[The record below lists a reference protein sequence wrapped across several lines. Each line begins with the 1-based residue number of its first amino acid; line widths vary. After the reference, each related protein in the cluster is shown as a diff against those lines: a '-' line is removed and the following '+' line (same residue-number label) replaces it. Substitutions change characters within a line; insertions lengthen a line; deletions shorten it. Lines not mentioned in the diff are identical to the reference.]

1 MPAFEDVIPMADH
14 RVCVRH
20 LWASFRDEGHRGV
33 ALKDK
38 LWAAACAYTKAE
50 FNAHMQ
56 ELKRMSPAAFEYLD
70 KIDPSGWSR
79 AWFHDYPKCDL
90 LVNNIC
96 EYFNAYILKARDKPI
111 LTMLEM
117 IRIKLMR
124 RYQVKR
130 DGISKLTGKLCPK
143 VVKKLES
150 IGLDAMECVPHF
162 AGENFF
168 EVEAPR
174 RLRYVVD
181 LHKKTCGCR
190 QWEMTGI
197 PCAHAVST
205 ILFDCRDPEDYVHEY
220 YSLEMYKKAYAP
232 LIYPMPSEEQW
243 VHAVGHDILEPPR
256 QRVATGRLRKL
267 RRRCPDES
275 RDPKNPNRI
284 RKFGARMR
292 CSKCVVVGHNKRAC
306 PLNGAGPSAQAS
318 QSGTEV
324 ECPSQPAASVS

>member
-1 MPAFEDVIPMADH
+1 MPTFEDVIPMADH

-20 LWASFRDEGHRGV
+20 LWANFRDEGHRGV

-79 AWFHDYPKCDL
+79 AWFHDYPNCDL
-90 LVNNIC
+90 FVNNIC
-96 EYFNAYILKARDKPI
+96 KCFNVYILKARDKPI

-143 VVKKLES
+143 VAKKLKS
-150 IGLDAMECVPHF
+150 IGQDAMECVSHF
-162 AGENFF
+162 AGEILF

-174 RLRYVVD
+174 RLWYVVD
-181 LHKKTCGCR
+181 SRKKTCGFR
-190 QWEMTGI
+190 KWEMTSI
-197 PCAHAVST
+197 PRAHAVCAL
-205 ILFDCRDPEDYVHEY
+205 LFDYGEPEDYVHEY
-220 YSLEMYKKAYAP
+220 YSLEMYKKAHVS
-232 LIYPMPSEEQW
+232 LI
-243 VHAVGHDILEPPR
+243 
-256 QRVATGRLRKL
+256 
-267 RRRCPDES
+267 
-275 RDPKNPNRI
+275 
-284 RKFGARMR
+284 
-292 CSKCVVVGHNKRAC
+292 
-306 PLNGAGPSAQAS
+306 
-318 QSGTEV
+318 
-324 ECPSQPAASVS
+324 

>member
-1 MPAFEDVIPMADH
+1 MPTFEDVIPMADH

-20 LWASFRDEGHRGV
+20 LWANFRDEGHRGV

-79 AWFHDYPKCDL
+79 AWFHDYPNCDL
-90 LVNNIC
+90 FVNNIC
-96 EYFNAYILKARDKPI
+96 KCFNVYILKARDKPI

-143 VVKKLES
+143 VAKKLES

-162 AGENFF
+162 TGEKLF
-168 EVEAPR
+168 EVEA
-174 RLRYVVD
+174 L
-181 LHKKTCGCR
+181 
-190 QWEMTGI
+190 
-197 PCAHAVST
+197 
-205 ILFDCRDPEDYVHEY
+205 
-220 YSLEMYKKAYAP
+220 
-232 LIYPMPSEEQW
+232 
-243 VHAVGHDILEPPR
+243 
-256 QRVATGRLRKL
+256 
-267 RRRCPDES
+267 
-275 RDPKNPNRI
+275 
-284 RKFGARMR
+284 
-292 CSKCVVVGHNKRAC
+292 
-306 PLNGAGPSAQAS
+306 
-318 QSGTEV
+318 
-324 ECPSQPAASVS
+324 

>member
-20 LWASFRDEGHRGV
+20 LWANFRDEGHRGV
-33 ALKDK
+33 ALIDK
-38 LWAAACAYTKAE
+38 LWAATCAYTEAE

-56 ELKRMSPAAFEYLD
+56 ELKRMSPATFEYLD

-96 EYFNAYILKARDKPI
+96 ECFNAYILKARDKPI

-117 IRIKLMR
+117 IRIKFMR

-130 DGISKLTGKLCPK
+130 DGVSKLTGKLCLK
-143 VVKKLES
+143 VAKKLES
-150 IGLDAMECVPHF
+150 IGLEEMECVPHF
-162 AGENFF
+162 AGEKLF

-181 LHKKTCGCR
+181 LHKKTCGCT

-197 PCAHAVST
+197 PCGHAVSA
-205 ILFDCRDPEDYVHEY
+205 ILFDCGEPEDYVHEY
-220 YSLEMYKKAYAP
+220 YSLEMYKKAYVP
-232 LIYPMPSEEQW
+232 LIYPMPSEEQ
-243 VHAVGHDILEPPR
+243 
-256 QRVATGRLRKL
+256 
-267 RRRCPDES
+267 
-275 RDPKNPNRI
+275 
-284 RKFGARMR
+284 
-292 CSKCVVVGHNKRAC
+292 
-306 PLNGAGPSAQAS
+306 
-318 QSGTEV
+318 
-324 ECPSQPAASVS
+324 